1 MNTHEASE
9 IANLCSMQ
17 DKLQD
22 VYQSRTSDDGI

>member
-17 DKLQD
+17 DILQDILQD
-22 VYQSRTSDDGI
+22 VYQR